1 MDFELPEP
9 IRVESESGD
18 RLILVRPGA
27 GSNEFVTIDFEGRC
41 WELGNH
47 SVKILKVASPAYKY
61 RSRNWKMRMVADAI
75 RGLLA
80 LDQGCFQEEAFAFMN
95 EGDSIPDE
103 KPDLPL
109 EEPLVATEPA
119 PESTIPTATLPDPL
133 PAAAP
138 PPGTTITYA
147 WKRMVDGQISQ
158 DINAPTPEA
167 LFLLA
172 GFRPFRVLDPIQGF
186 QCVPV
191 QWIDGRWDEIKG
203 YA

>member
-9 IRVESESGD
+9 IRVESEIGD

-75 RGLLA
+75 HGLLSA
-80 LDQGCFQEEAFAFMN
+80 PQEEAQEEVFAGWK
-95 EGDSIPDE
+95 EDSIPEE
-103 KPDLPL
+103 KPDLPITTAVL
-109 EEPLVATEPA
+109 SDPRPA
-119 PESTIPTATLPDPL
+119 SPISNA
-133 PAAAP
+133 
-138 PPGTTITYA
+138 TITYA

-167 LFLLA
+167 LFQLA

-191 QWIDGRWDEIKG
+191 QWLVGRWEEIKG